1 MDSTNFRSAKRNAE
15 GRVDAESV
23 NKISATGSDPDQ
35 KSSGSATVESVRIP
49 IWKRALDITC
59 LLLTLPTVLP
69 VMLLIALIIKVGSAG
84 PVMFKQERVGF
95 LGQRF
100 TLFKFRTM
108 IPGAC
113 TVVHEQYVANLI
125 DNDRPMTKL
134 DAHGDVRLIPLG
146 RLLRAA
152 GLDELP
158 QLINVLLG
166 DMSLVG
172 PRPCVPREYEKYLPC
187 QMERFQTLPGLT
199 GLWQVSGKNRTT
211 FNQMIDLDIQYVR
224 SKSLGLDLKIMLKTI
239 PAVIV
244 EVEDLQEG
252 TIPTQ
257 NSPMTSPTAIKS
269 RTGQAS

>member
-1 MDSTNFRSAKRNAE
+1 MDSTKYNQTKRDPGLRSLLE
-15 GRVDAESV
+15 LAES
-23 NKISATGSDPDQ
+23 N
-35 KSSGSATVESVRIP
+35 SVAGANSTAQTTSEPICIP
-49 IWKRALDITC
+49 LWKRALDISC

-69 VMLLIALIIKVGSAG
+69 VMLLVALIVKFGSAG

-95 LGQRF
+95 LGRRF

-113 TVVHEQYVANLI
+113 TAVHEQHVANLI
-125 DNDRPMTKL
+125 ENDRPMTKL
-134 DAHGDVRLIPLG
+134 DAKGDARLIPLG
-146 RLLRAA
+146 RLLRAS

-158 QLINVLLG
+158 QLINVLFG

-172 PRPCVPREYEKYLPC
+172 PRPCVPREYEKYLPW

-211 FNQMIDLDIQYVR
+211 FNEMINLDITYVR
-224 SKSLGLDLKIMLKTI
+224 TKSLAMDLKIMLKTI

-244 EVEDLQEG
+244 EVEDLQENVAPG
-252 TIPTQ
+252 VH
-257 NSPMTSPTAIKS
+257 STASGRTLLPPKTDS
-269 RTGQAS
+269 RDKRH